1 MRRVLLLTAFVL
13 SLLALASAC
22 GGDDD
27 EGGTTAA
34 AGGAT
39 ETEATTEAAPELPLM
54 EEGVLT
60 VGAEFPSPPFL
71 NPPRENPTGFEVD
84 IADEIA
90 ERLGIPEVRWVE
102 VPWTSL
108 FSPGPKRFDLDIN
121 ETTITA
127 ERDEVIDF
135 SEPYFEAN
143 QALLVH
149 QGTDAENVE
158 TMADIQ
164 ELQLG
169 AQANTTGLAY
179 IRDTIEPSSEPRVF
193 QTTVAANQALLNEQI
208 DAFVIDLPIAAGL
221 IQENPDELVA
231 VAQFITEE
239 EWGIVFPEGSELVD
253 PVNEALQEMKDDGTL
268 QQLQEEWLPG
278 TGDVPVIEPE

>member
-1 MRRVLLLTAFVL
+1 MRRVLLLTAFLL

-22 GGDDD
+22 GGGED
-27 EGGTTAA
+27 EGATTAA
-34 AGGAT
+34 GAGAT
-39 ETEATTEAAPELPLM
+39 RTEETTEAAADLPLM

-90 ERLGIPEVRWVE
+90 KRLGIPEVRWVE

-108 FSPGPKRFDLDIN
+108 FSPGPKRFDFDIN

-127 ERDEVIDF
+127 ERDEVVDF

-143 QALLVH
+143 QALLIH
-149 QGTDAENVE
+149 QGTEAENVE
-158 TMADIQ
+158 TMADVQ
-164 ELQLG
+164 ALQLG

-179 IRDTIEPSSEPRVF
+179 IRETIQPEREPRVF

-208 DAFVIDLPIAAGL
+208 EGFVIDLPIAAGL

-231 VAQFITEE
+231 VAEFITEE
-239 EWGIVFPEGSELVD
+239 EWGIVFPEGSELVE
-253 PVNEALQEMKDDGTL
+253 PVNEALREMEEDGTL
-268 QQLQEEWLPG
+268 QRLEEQWLPG

>member
-1 MRRVLLLTAFVL
+1 MRRVLLLTAFLL
-13 SLLALASAC
+13 SLLALASSC
-22 GGDDD
+22 GGDED
-27 EGGTTAA
+27 GGATTAA
-34 AGGAT
+34 GAEATRT
-39 ETEATTEAAPELPLM
+39 EETTEAAADLPLM

-84 IADEIA
+84 IADDIA
-90 ERLGIPEVRWVE
+90 KRLGIPEVRWVE

-108 FSPGPKRFDLDIN
+108 FSPGPKRFDFDIN

-127 ERDEVIDF
+127 ERDEVVDF

-149 QGTDAENVE
+149 QGTEAENVE
-158 TMADIQ
+158 TMADVQ
-164 ELQLG
+164 GLQLG
-169 AQANTTGLAY
+169 AQANTTGLMY
-179 IRDTIEPSSEPRVF
+179 IRDTIRPEREPRVF

-208 DAFVIDLPIAAGL
+208 EGFVIDLPIAAGL

-239 EWGIVFPEGSELVD
+239 EWGIVFPEGSELVE
-253 PVNEALQEMKDDGTL
+253 PVNEALREMEEDGTL
-268 QQLQEEWLPG
+268 QRLQEQWLPG

>member
-1 MRRVLLLTAFVL
+1 MRRVLLVTAFLL
-13 SLLALASAC
+13 SLLVLAAAC
-22 GGDDD
+22 GGDD
-27 EGGTTAA
+27 EGATTAA
-34 AGGAT
+34 GGGGT
-39 ETEATTEAAPELPLM
+39 ETEATTEAAADLPLM

-84 IADEIA
+84 IANEIA

-108 FSPGPKRFDLDIN
+108 FSPGPKRFDFDIN

-135 SEPYFEAN
+135 SDPYFEAN

-149 QGTDAENVE
+149 TDTEAENAATIDDVR
-158 TMADIQ
+158 A
-164 ELQLG
+164 LQLG
-169 AQANTTGLAY
+169 AQSNTTGLTY
-179 IRDTIEPSSEPRVF
+179 IREQIKPEREPRVF

-208 DAFVIDLPIAAGL
+208 DGFVIDLPIAAGL

-239 EWGIVFPEGSELVD
+239 EWGIVFPEGSELVE

-268 QQLQEEWLPG
+268 VQLQEEWLPG
-278 TGDVPVIEPE
+278 TGDVPVIEPAK

>member
-1 MRRVLLLTAFVL
+1 MRRVLLLTAFLL

-22 GGDDD
+22 GGDGD
-27 EGGTTAA
+27 GGATTAA
-34 AGGAT
+34 GAGAT
-39 ETEATTEAAPELPLM
+39 RTEETTEAAADLPLM

-90 ERLGIPEVRWVE
+90 KRLGIPEVRWVE

-108 FSPGPKRFDLDIN
+108 FSPGPKRFDFDIN

-127 ERDEVIDF
+127 ERDEVVDF

-149 QGTDAENVE
+149 QGTEAENVE
-158 TMADIQ
+158 TMADVQ
-164 ELQLG
+164 ALQLG
-169 AQANTTGLAY
+169 AQANTTGLQY
-179 IRDTIEPSSEPRVF
+179 IRDTIRPEREPRVF

-208 DAFVIDLPIAAGL
+208 EGFVIDLPIAAGL

-231 VAQFITEE
+231 VAEFITEE
-239 EWGIVFPEGSELVD
+239 EWGIVFPEGSELVE
-253 PVNEALQEMKDDGTL
+253 PVNEALREMEEDGTL
-268 QQLQEEWLPG
+268 QRLQEQWLPG
-278 TGDVPVIEPE
+278 TGDVPVIEAE